1 MTQTTIQ
8 LENIVQEYPTPDG
21 KTVNRILDPLNLIF
35 TGPSINMLMG
45 KSGCGKSTVLRMLG
59 GVRPQNLKSPSS
71 GRVLFDGKEVSDQE
85 DDVVT
90 VFQRSVA
97 RPDLTVRENIHFPF
111 TLKLWRSQV
120 DAAEV
125 KRRVDEAIAAVGL
138 SDKEN
143 LFPSQLS
150 GGQQQRVMLARG
162 LVTKP
167 KILLL
172 DEPFSALDPV
182 LRREMQQLLVDI
194 WNKFPCLI
202 VMVTHDISEAIALGD
217 RIIVLGGSPARVLY
231 DKSTLHQDQRLL
243 YRDDALANQLIS
255 QALNTK

>member
-1 MTQTTIQ
+1 MTQTTMI
-8 LENIVQEYPTPDG
+8 LENVVQEYPTSDG
-21 KTVNRILDPLNLIF
+21 KSVNRILDPLSLSF
-35 TGPSINMLMG
+35 QGPSINMLMG

-59 GVRPQNLKSPSS
+59 GVRPQNIKSPTH
-71 GRVLFDGKEVSDQE
+71 GRVLFDGKEVTDQE

-90 VFQRSVA
+90 VFQRPA
-97 RPDLTVRENIHFPF
+97 CRPDLTVRENIAFPF
-111 TLKLWRSQV
+111 QLKLWKSQV
-120 DAAEV
+120 TPDEI
-125 KRRVDEAIAAVGL
+125 KRRVDEAVAAVGL
-138 SDKEN
+138 TDKET
-143 LFPSQLS
+143 LYPSQLS

-167 KILLL
+167 RVLLL

-202 VMVTHDISEAIALGD
+202 FMVTHDIAEAVALGD
-217 RIIVLGGSPARVLY
+217 RIIVLGGTPARVLY
-231 DKSTLHQDQRLL
+231 DKTTTHQDQRLL
-243 YRDDALANQLIS
+243 YRDDPVATNLIS

>member
-1 MTQTTIQ
+1 MTNTVMQ
-8 LENIVQEYPTPDG
+8 LENVVQEYPTPDG
-21 KTVNRILDPLNLIF
+21 KGINRILDPLNLTF

-59 GVRPQNLKSPSS
+59 GVRPQNIKSPTH
-71 GRVLFDGKEVSDQE
+71 GRVLFDGKEVTDQE

-90 VFQRSVA
+90 VFQRSVC

-111 TLKLWRSQV
+111 TLNLWKKSV
-120 DAAEV
+120 DAAEIT
-125 KRRVDEAIAAVGL
+125 RRVDEALAAVGL
-138 SDKEN
+138 ADKPN
-143 LFPSQLS
+143 LYPSQLS

-167 KILLL
+167 RVLLL

-194 WNKFPCLI
+194 WNKFPCQI
-202 VMVTHDISEAIALGD
+202 FMVTHDISEAIALGD
-217 RIIVLGGSPARVLY
+217 RIIVLGGTPARVLY
-231 DKSTLHQDQRLL
+231 DNTTTNQDQRTL
-243 YRDDALANQLIS
+243 YRDDPVATQQIAL
-255 QALNTK
+255 ALNTK